1 MAITSL
7 PDMTTDRSA
16 LTAQVGGDH
25 YKAMKIQPAE
35 YIHANN
41 IGFLEGNAIKY
52 VSRWK
57 TKGGKADLLKAI
69 HCIQLELEESADNV
83 AKSPK
88 S

>member
-1 MAITSL
+1 MNTNANTVAAA
-7 PDMTTDRSA
+7 SA
-16 LTAQVGGDH
+16 LTVQVGGDH

-57 TKGGKADLLKAI
+57 AKNGKADLLKAI
-69 HCIQLELEESADNV
+69 HCIQLLLELEEYADNV
-83 AKSPK
+83 AKS